1 MLLGMTALGEG
12 GGPLKGSRTRM
23 AVSHMAGGVVGGASV
38 AAVAWLLATPVRTL
52 VPAVARVGIVVAVAA
67 LAVLIDLGLVRK
79 SHRLG
84 QVPRDYARK
93 WGMTKAYALYGAR
106 FGAAFTTLVPYAAT
120 YTLFAALTL
129 TLPLGSAALGGA
141 LFGLGRTIL
150 IGPGSLVATRLS
162 SFLFRGSGVRQKWIA
177 VSFVLSALLAATQLG
192 TL

>member
-12 GGPLKGSRTRM
+12 GRTPKGSRARM
-23 AVSHMAGGVVGGASV
+23 AVAHIAGGVIAGASV
-38 AAVAWLLATPVRTL
+38 AAAAWLLATPVRTL
-52 VPAVARVGIVVAVAA
+52 VPAVARAGIVVAVAA
-67 LAVLIDLGLVRK
+67 LAALIDLGFVRR

-93 WGMTKAYALYGAR
+93 WGATRAYALYGAR

-120 YTLFAALTL
+120 YTLFAVLTL

-150 IGPGSLVATRLS
+150 IGPGSLVATELS
-162 SFLFRGSGVRQKWIA
+162 SFLFRGRGVRRRWIA
-177 VSFVLSALLAATQLG
+177 VSFVLSALLAATQLI